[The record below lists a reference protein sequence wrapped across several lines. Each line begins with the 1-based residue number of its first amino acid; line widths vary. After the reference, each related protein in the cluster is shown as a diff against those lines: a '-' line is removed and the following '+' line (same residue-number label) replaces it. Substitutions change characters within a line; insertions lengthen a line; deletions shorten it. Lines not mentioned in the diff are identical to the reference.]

1 MSHVDELRQITRVAR
16 MYYLDEMKQTEIA
29 RRLHLSQATV
39 SRLLRRSQ
47 AEGIVQ
53 IRIEPPRGT
62 FLDLEERLQARYGL
76 AEVVVADCH
85 GTSEAQ
91 ILKRVGEA
99 AAHYL
104 ETSLRGDEI
113 LGMSSWSEAILNI
126 VDSLPQMKNQIASVV
141 VQMLGGM
148 GNPGAQA
155 YATNLAVRM
164 AKLTLAEPKLL
175 SVQGVAASAQAR
187 DALMSDPF
195 VQHTLSFFPKVTTA
209 LVGIGCVEPSKFLAD
224 SGNIF
229 TRTELEDLRQTGA
242 VGDIC
247 LHFFR
252 EDGSAVDAP
261 LEQRVIGVTL
271 DQLRAVERVIGVASG
286 ARKVTAIAGAMRS
299 GLLDVL
305 ITDHVTALA
314 IDALDDD

>member
-1 MSHVDELRQITRVAR
+1 MSHVDELRQITRIAR

-29 RRLHLSQATV
+29 KRLHLSQATV

-62 FLDLEERLQARYGL
+62 FLDLEERLQTRYGIS
-76 AEVVVADCH
+76 EVVIADCH
-85 GTSEAQ
+85 DTSDAQ
-91 ILKRVGEA
+91 ILRRVGEA

-104 ETSLRGDEI
+104 ESSLRGEEV
-113 LGMSSWSEAILNI
+113 LGMSSWSEALLKI
-126 VDSLPQMKNQIASVV
+126 VESLPQMKHQSASVI

-148 GNPGAQA
+148 GNPGVQA

-164 AKLTLAEPKLL
+164 ASLTHAEPKLL
-175 SVQGVAASAQAR
+175 SVQGVAASPQAR

-195 VQHTLSFFPKVTTA
+195 VQHTLSFFPKITTA

-224 SGNIF
+224 SGNVF
-229 TRTELEDLRQTGA
+229 TQTELDDLRDTGA
-242 VGDIC
+242 VGDVC

-252 EDGSAVDAP
+252 KDGTPVESP
-261 LEQRVIGVTL
+261 LEQRVIGVSL
-271 DQLRAVERVIGVASG
+271 QQLRAVDRVIGVASG
-286 ARKVTAIAGAMRS
+286 ARKVAAMAGAMRS
-299 GLLDVL
+299 GLLDIL
-305 ITDHVTALA
+305 ITDHMTALA
-314 IDALDDD
+314 IDALED